1 MSKGFEIAEN
11 ISHAPAASAAARAID
26 ARSRERA
33 SIARELEI
41 PYCRRP
47 LGPCVWVRADGGGV
61 RLVYH
66 YDLVK
71 SGG

>member
-1 MSKGFEIAEN
+1 MEQGRVAED
-11 ISHAPAASAAARAID
+11 ISHAPAASAAA
-26 ARSRERA
+26 RERA

-41 PYCRRP
+41 PYCQRP

-66 YDLVK
+66 YDLVHAPIRR
-71 SGG
+71 